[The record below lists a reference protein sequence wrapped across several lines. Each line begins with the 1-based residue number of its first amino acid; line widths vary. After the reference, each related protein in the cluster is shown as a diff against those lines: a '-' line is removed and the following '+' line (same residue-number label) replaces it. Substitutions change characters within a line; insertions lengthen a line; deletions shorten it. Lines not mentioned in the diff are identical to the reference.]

1 MRFRPAVDSRT
12 GELYLPVGERGRA
25 LLEEPLLNKGTAFS
39 AEEREQFDLTGYL
52 PSHVSTMDEQLLRVR
67 TALDSKSSAMEKHI
81 YLAGLHDRNETLF
94 FRFVLE
100 NLRDVV
106 PLVYTPT
113 VAEACANWSRIFRR
127 ARGIYITP
135 EDRGGIARLLRGVAP
150 RDTEVIVVTDN
161 ERILGIGDQGAG
173 GMGIPIGKLALYTAA
188 AGIHPARTLPI
199 SLDVGTENRDLLDDP
214 MYLGWR
220 GRRERGEP
228 YWTLVEEFVLAVK
241 EVFPDALLQWED
253 FANTTSFRNLAT
265 YQEVLPSFN
274 DDIQGTAAVVV
285 AGLLAAMRRTGGTL
299 ADQRYVIV
307 GSGSAG
313 LGIYDLLAAAMIDD
327 GLTHD
332 DVRGRV
338 LVLDSSGPLIEGRPG
353 LVDRKRVV
361 AVRRDTA
368 SAWGLTDDLPLDR
381 VVEAVR
387 PTVLIGVCGQASR
400 FTESIVKAMA
410 ASTETPVVMP
420 LSNPTAKAEAAP
432 ADILRWTEGR
442 AIVATG
448 SPFDD
453 VVLDGRR
460 HRIGQANNVFAF
472 PGIGLGVIV
481 SRARQVTAGMFMA
494 ASRALASTITPEML
508 DQGSLYPPIE
518 EVRRVSR
525 LVAHAVADQAVTEG
539 VANPVVDVEASLAQA
554 MWRPVYLPYRRA

>member
-1 MRFRPAVDSRT
+1 MRFRPAIDSRT
-12 GELYLPVGERGRA
+12 GELYLPVGERGRS

-52 PSHVSTMDEQLLRVR
+52 PSHVSTMDEQLTRVR
-67 TALDSKSSAMEKHI
+67 AALDSKSTAMEKHI

-106 PLVYTPT
+106 PLIYTPT

-199 SLDVGTENRDLLDDP
+199 SLDVGTENQELLADP

-228 YWTLVEEFVLAVK
+228 YRSLVDEFVLAVK

-253 FANTTSFRNLAT
+253 FANATSFRNLTT
-265 YQEVLPSFN
+265 YREVLPSFN
-274 DDIQGTAAVVV
+274 DDIQGTAAVVT

-313 LGIYDLLAAAMIDD
+313 LGIHDLLSTAMVEAGLARDEVRRRMLVIDS
-327 GLTHD
+327 T
-332 DVRGRV
+332 
-338 LVLDSSGPLIEGRPG
+338 GPIIEGRAG
-353 LVDRKRVV
+353 LVDRKRAV
-361 AVRRDTA
+361 AITRDTA
-368 SAWGLTDDLPLDR
+368 SEWGLTDDLPLDR

-387 PTVLIGVCGQASR
+387 PTVLIGVCGQACR
-400 FTESIVKAMA
+400 FTEPIVKAMA
-410 ASTETPVVMP
+410 ASTDTPIVMP
-420 LSNPTAKAEAAP
+420 LSNPTSKAEAAP

-481 SRARQVTAGMFMA
+481 SRARQVTSGMFMA
-494 ASRALASTITPEML
+494 ASRALAATITPEML
-508 DQGSLYPPIE
+508 EQGALYPPIE
-518 EVRRVSR
+518 EVRRISH
-525 LVAHAVADQAVTEG
+525 LVAHAVAEQAVVEG
-539 VANPVVDVEASLAQA
+539 VAHPIVDVEASLAQA